1 MSHAS
6 SMVGGVSRLIMCSLP
21 SILCND
27 RQPASTS
34 WQTRRYEP
42 VLFHALGT
50 LGLVGYALPALRY
63 MPALPA
69 KAQTVSPHRACLFL
83 LSLGLAWF
91 PFYATTNSPSGLAR
105 AIKGA

>member
-6 SMVGGVSRLIMCSLP
+6 SIVGGVSRLVMCSLP
-21 SILCND
+21 NILCND

-34 WQTRRYEP
+34 WQTQRCEP
-42 VLFHALGT
+42 GLFHAPGT
-50 LGLVGYALPALRY
+50 LGLAGYALPALRY
-63 MPALPA
+63 TPVPPA
-69 KAQTVSPHRACLFL
+69 KAQTASQHRACLFL
-83 LSLGLAWF
+83 LSSGLAWC